1 MSRAFYYAAR
11 AAGRAAVRERT
22 RVIQANQKTYV
33 RQQKEAYLNLRLS
46 DAEKENE
53 RIKRKI
59 EEFINYCEQI
69 LKNVTT
75 INFDNLKKQFIPKD
89 FVFRDKPMFI
99 DNSSKIVVPKEIWIE
114 KIFKFLKKK
123 RLILQKLKQDQM
135 KVDRENY
142 ENLVKKYEKDLEQA
156 KIKYN
161 MEEASRKK
169 DIDDFNFKIDNLK
182 TNYLEG
188 NNDAITNF
196 YNIAIKEN
204 NINRNIKFIKN
215 YQIKY
220 FENTKKIILEINLN
234 NVDEY
239 IKYSGYKYVKSRDS
253 IEPVLALK
261 KDVQTYLLHML
272 SCVTIGYLKFIFNND
287 IGNNLN
293 EVIVNSKYY
302 DNYFCSILMKKE
314 SYIKIENKNEL
325 IAYENYIKIPKTLN
339 RPIIPYEIL

>member
-1 MSRAFYYAAR
+1 
-11 AAGRAAVRERT
+11 
-22 RVIQANQKTYV
+22 
-33 RQQKEAYLNLRLS
+33 
-46 DAEKENE
+46 
-53 RIKRKI
+53 
-59 EEFINYCEQI
+59 
-69 LKNVTT
+69 
-75 INFDNLKKQFIPKD
+75 
-89 FVFRDKPMFI
+89 
-99 DNSSKIVVPKEIWIE
+99 
-114 KIFKFLKKK
+114 
-123 RLILQKLKQDQM
+123 
-135 KVDRENY
+135 
-142 ENLVKKYEKDLEQA
+142 
-156 KIKYN
+156 
-161 MEEASRKK
+161 MEEKRRKK
-169 DIDDFNFKIDNLK
+169 DIDGFNFKIDNLK

>member
-22 RVIQANQKTYV
+22 RVIQANQRTYV

-142 ENLVKKYEKDLEQA
+142 ENLVKKYEKDLG
-156 KIKYN
+156 K
-161 MEEASRKK
+161 
-169 DIDDFNFKIDNLK
+169 
-182 TNYLEG
+182 
-188 NNDAITNF
+188 
-196 YNIAIKEN
+196 
-204 NINRNIKFIKN
+204 
-215 YQIKY
+215 
-220 FENTKKIILEINLN
+220 
-234 NVDEY
+234 
-239 IKYSGYKYVKSRDS
+239 
-253 IEPVLALK
+253 
-261 KDVQTYLLHML
+261 
-272 SCVTIGYLKFIFNND
+272 
-287 IGNNLN
+287 
-293 EVIVNSKYY
+293 
-302 DNYFCSILMKKE
+302 
-314 SYIKIENKNEL
+314 
-325 IAYENYIKIPKTLN
+325 
-339 RPIIPYEIL
+339 